1 MANHH
6 NTGYKELFSHPEF
19 VQQLIE
25 GFAPNEIAKL
35 MGFSTLKKHNGHY
48 ITPLFE
54 EKIEDVVWSVE
65 VTWQGLTQRVFL
77 YILLDKFIGN
87 EFGRTSKCA
96 HQFHNIWSVREGVVY
111 ESQLQN
117 QTLAGADL
125 PLMYQELLAERAD
138 PEAATYR
145 RLEALLGFDPDEC
158 PDDRVMTLYQDAQ
171 GLGLGAITEL
181 AAGAGSSLLS
191 ANQLKDWARAQGCES
206 DKQNRLGW
214 VGQGY
219 RVDHQLPAWRNG
231 VKAAHA
237 LRAQERIA
245 DAAIG
250 NRQLAEWFAVPPGY
264 SRNKAITRRWP
275 MNWPSNQTRVAC
287 CYARG
292 GRQGAVSKWRG
303 C

>member
-1 MANHH
+1 MDGQWHEPDMSNHH

-35 MGFSTLKKHNGHY
+35 MDFSTLKKHNDHY
-48 ITPLFE
+48 ITPVFE

-96 HQFHNIWSVREGVVY
+96 HQFHNIWSVRKGVVY

-171 GLGLGAITEL
+171 GLGLEAITEL
-181 AAGAGSSLLS
+181 AAGAGSSPLS

-231 VKAAHA
+231 VKAAHPYLSA
-237 LRAQERIA
+237 
-245 DAAIG
+245 
-250 NRQLAEWFAVPPGY
+250 
-264 SRNKAITRRWP
+264 
-275 MNWPSNQTRVAC
+275 
-287 CYARG
+287 
-292 GRQGAVSKWRG
+292 
-303 C
+303 